1 MVAFAVCQEPPG
13 GKLPGSEIL
22 QQLPKSDSFERD
34 EKVLEFFEAGHI
46 PTFYQHWCAVPVKG
60 KKSGLSGVI
69 YVLPD
74 FLCLGTD
81 EDFVRARVN
90 PPVAEKIGHLIDGQL
105 PTSKMVDD
113 IYAASQ
119 KMPAITWGEDFHKKW
134 VPDESLMPDGKTK
147 GKCYGS
153 SMLYTARW
161 PDQDARILKALQER
175 GFKPGK
181 LVAGHLKNV
190 VVGIGIDHRFDKNAW
205 MWKLLKPEDQGKVVG
220 IYGWFKSD
228 GSVIQGP
235 NPNWHSHPIP
245 YADYSHGTRFV
256 YKDMMIGA
264 DAVPVDEVLRDKE
277 RCDLLS
283 REGPLVMTHYPVD

>member
-1 MVAFAVCQEPPG
+1 MVSFAICQEPPG
-13 GKLPGSEIL
+13 GKLPATEIL
-22 QQLPKSDSFERD
+22 KQLPPSDSFERD

-46 PTFYQHWCAVPVKG
+46 PTFYQHWCSVPVKG
-60 KKSGLSGVI
+60 KKLVGIV

-90 PPVAEKIGHLIDGQL
+90 PGAAEKIGYLIGGQL

-113 IYAASQ
+113 IHAAAQ
-119 KMPAITWGEDFHKKW
+119 KITAITWGEDFHKKW
-134 VPDESLMPDGKTK
+134 EPDASLMPKGKTK

-161 PDQDARILKALQER
+161 PAQDARVKEAFDEE
-175 GFKPGK
+175 GYK
-181 LVAGHLKNV
+181 LSRLLAGHLKNV
-190 VVGIGIDHRFDKNAW
+190 VIGKGMDHKFDKNAW
-205 MWKLLKPEDQGKVVG
+205 MWKLMKPEDQGKVVG

-235 NPNWHSHPIP
+235 NPNWTSHPIP

-256 YKDMMIGA
+256 YKEMMIGA
-264 DAVPVDEVLRDKE
+264 DVVSVDDVLRDKE